1 MFLVTI
7 YADTETNISETSDTN
22 SHPQH
27 WPRTSD
33 CLIYRQWHF
42 TKRHVSSSPHDI
54 TIFVWSNAVRNRY
67 FSCLSTIRSHN
78 EWHQSCSH
86 GRHIHIDHKM
96 SLKVHRWVYHAISA
110 CSRIV
115 GTRVLMCVCV
125 GARVCVFARVC
136 VRVVVLFVSNSVP
149 KLISMSIADLK

>member
-1 MFLVTI
+1 M
-7 YADTETNISETSDTN
+7 
-22 SHPQH
+22 
-27 WPRTSD
+27 
-33 CLIYRQWHF
+33 
-42 TKRHVSSSPHDI
+42 
-54 TIFVWSNAVRNRY
+54 
-67 FSCLSTIRSHN
+67 
-78 EWHQSCSH
+78 
-86 GRHIHIDHKM
+86 
-96 SLKVHRWVYHAISA
+96 YHAISA